1 MCSVQESHHARKLKL
16 TSKKDY
22 QTYKTIASE
31 SSIALFTFLK
41 WLTLIETVSFIYQP
55 PKKGAWYGLDV
66 PNRY

>member
-31 SSIALFTFLK
+31 NSIALFTFLK
-41 WLTLIETVSFIYQP
+41 
-55 PKKGAWYGLDV
+55 
-66 PNRY
+66 